1 MYEKNL
7 NRTLKYLSYMFLFVI
22 VFMLISFLIEDL
34 LLVFRIKINRFYA
47 TLFTLIFALIIAV
60 YGYINRSFIRV
71 TNYKINT
78 NKNVKLR
85 IAFLSDIHIGA
96 IGTNEKTLNKMVE
109 KINESNPD
117 ILIFGGD
124 IVESKI
130 NDEIRNYCRIFSKV
144 KTKFGNYGVLG
155 NHEFYTGKTDNIIK
169 MLKKEAN
176 INMLNDDSVQINN
189 NIILVERQDVAYSY
203 ISGKNR
209 KTLDEIEDQE
219 NNKYKY
225 KIIVDHNPKYFDEA
239 VKNNFDL
246 QLSSHTHN
254 GQFFPFNL
262 IIKLSY
268 EKAYG
273 LLRKLNSTLI
283 VSSGAGTW
291 SHPIK
296 VFSKP
301 EIVVIDLCFIN
312 K

>member
-1 MYEKNL
+1 MLAIIITIITIIFSYIAWNFYNNLLLLIISNTIARYFLITIFTIFEFLSLTLCMKQNL

-60 YGYINRSFIRV
+60 YGYINRSFIKV

-96 IGTNEKTLNKMVE
+96 IGTNEKTLNKIVE

-130 NDEIRNYCRIFSKV
+130 NDEIRNYCRIFSKA

-189 NIILVERQDVAYSY
+189 NIILVGRQDVAYY
-203 ISGKNR
+203 I
-209 KTLDEIEDQE
+209 
-219 NNKYKY
+219 YK
-225 KIIVDHNPKYFDEA
+225 
-239 VKNNFDL
+239 
-246 QLSSHTHN
+246 
-254 GQFFPFNL
+254 
-262 IIKLSY
+262 
-268 EKAYG
+268 
-273 LLRKLNSTLI
+273 
-283 VSSGAGTW
+283 W
-291 SHPIK
+291 
-296 VFSKP
+296 
-301 EIVVIDLCFIN
+301 
-312 K
+312 